1 MSVEISSDSKVNSY
15 NINDTNKA
23 KEHKWKELLYELFY
37 EIKSE
42 ILGCKIE
49 IEEDEYQDNIKTITI
64 PKLINYIHDSIQIL
78 IQKKIEDSKKE
89 QKEED
94 DKNYY
99 KKNKNN
105 NNNVPLDNDE
115 RLKYENIIKKL
126 EAKERV
132 LTKINFQHKLQKDAM
147 ENKIGEYMEM
157 EDEFEEM
164 KTKLKYE
171 DGRFLKNDRKDNEIY
186 IIRGENSNLKKSITK
201 LEEQITNLENEK
213 EQNKNI
219 INTYEI
225 EMAQLKKKLEEI
237 QKQNEILN
245 AHSINININNVTGPN
260 KNNSINN
267 NNNIN
272 NNTGKISFNCNND
285 INNNFMK
292 EGILSNK
299 NIDNKNKYFP
309 YQKIKGKI
317 LNGKNNTGEMMSNT
331 RNESSEKT
339 KNDFLNK
346 YFTGKKVNSSNN
358 NMHLNNSCVKV
369 NHYPLGNHNIKQ
381 NNNNAYMP
389 FFNRNMNY
397 NIMKKIISSG
407 GNNSSRSTSTKTKI
421 KGKTHKDVNYRS
433 MS

>member
-1 MSVEISSDSKVNSY
+1 MSIEISLDSKDKD
-15 NINDTNKA
+15 NINLDSINKS

-49 IEEDEYQDNIKTITI
+49 IEEDEYQENIRTITI
-64 PKLINYIHDSIQIL
+64 PKLVKYIHDSIQIL
-78 IQKKIEDSKKE
+78 IKKKIEDSKRE

-94 DKNYY
+94 DKNFYNL
-99 KKNKNN
+99 NKNN
-105 NNNVPLDNDE
+105 NNNISLNINE
-115 RLKYENIIKKL
+115 KLQYENIIKKL

-132 LTKINFQHKLQKDAM
+132 LSKMNFQHKLQKDAM

-157 EDEFEEM
+157 EEEFEEM

-171 DGRFLKNDRKDNEIY
+171 DGRFLNNDRKDNEII
-186 IIRGENSNLKKSITK
+186 IIRGENSNLKKSIKK
-201 LEEQITNLENEK
+201 LEKQIRNLESEK
-213 EQNKNI
+213 EQKINI
-219 INTYEI
+219 INKCQDEI
-225 EMAQLKKKLEEI
+225 KQLKIKLEEI
-237 QKQNEILN
+237 QKQNELLN
-245 AHSINININNVTGPN
+245 AHSINININNVTGTN
-260 KNNSINN
+260 KNNLI

-272 NNTGKISFNCNND
+272 MNQNTGKYSFNCNNE
-285 INNNFMK
+285 INNNFIK
-292 EGILSNK
+292 DEIISGK

-309 YQKIKGKI
+309 YQKIKAKI
-317 LNGKNNTGEMMSNT
+317 LNNKNSNGEMMNNT
-331 RNESSEKT
+331 RNESSEKA

-346 YFTGKKVNSSNN
+346 YFTGNKIIKN

-369 NHYPLGNHNIKQ
+369 NHYPLSNHNLKKS
-381 NNNNAYMP
+381 NNCYMP

-407 GNNSSRSTSTKTKI
+407 GNNSNRSTSTKI
-421 KGKTHKDVNYRS
+421 KGKSS